1 MTHDRRQTEHAEPQK
16 AIGTCRELAPPSA
29 TRWKVFLAGVM
40 QGSMIDKG
48 LVPQDYRGELKRLLR
63 QHLPEADVYDPL
75 ADHKNSLE
83 YDRRTG
89 REVFFFHNE
98 MCRTVDLLIA
108 YLPQA
113 SMGTAIEMWEA
124 YRHGAVVLSIS
135 PMRHNWVVK
144 FLSHRIYPDLDAF
157 KVALESGEIR
167 QLLQDGVKKGSRGP

>member
-1 MTHDRRQTEHAEPQK
+1 MTHENAPLEQLSRKETIGPPQQP
-16 AIGTCRELAPPSA
+16 AASIP

-48 LVPQDYRGELKRLLR
+48 LVPQDYRGELKQLLR
-63 QHLPEADVYDPL
+63 QHFPEADVYDPL

-124 YRHGAVVLSIS
+124 YRHGAVVVTIS

-144 FLSHRIYPDLDAF
+144 FLSHRIYPDLEAF
-157 KVALESGEIR
+157 KMALESGEIR
-167 QLLQDGVKKGSRGP
+167 QLLEDGVDSGSRGL

>member
-1 MTHDRRQTEHAEPQK
+1 MAHDHTPTEQSPCKVTVGRKQ
-16 AIGTCRELAPPSA
+16 PSA
-29 TRWKVFLAGVM
+29 PATSMRWKVFLAGVM
-40 QGSMIDKG
+40 QGSMIEKG
-48 LVPQDYRGELKRLLR
+48 LVPQDYRAELKHLLR

-75 ADHKNSLE
+75 ADHRNSLE

-124 YRHGAVVLSIS
+124 YRHGAVVVTIS

-144 FLSHRIYPDLDAF
+144 FLSHRIYSGLDAF
-157 KVALESGEIR
+157 RVALETGEIR
-167 QLLQDGVKKGSRGP
+167 RLLQERIGKSSLQR